1 MGFVPVRQYVP
12 RALKKGMTNRL
23 DMTGA
28 ELKAQ
33 QEIVEALFQELAP
46 RNLRYYIES
55 YGCQMNAHDSEKLAG
70 MLCAMGYQA
79 TQSKDE
85 ADLILFNTCCV
96 RDHAEKRVFGNVGA
110 LKKRKDEYPGLMIG
124 VCGCMMQQPEVAKRL
139 YQRYP
144 FVNLVFGTHSLHEL
158 PALLQTA
165 LQGERPLS
173 VHDMEGDVVEGLPVK
188 RVPGVSASINIMYGC
203 NNFCSYCIVPY
214 VRGRERSRRPEHI
227 VQEAV
232 TLAQEG
238 YSEIQLL
245 GQNVNSYGKDLGDVS
260 FAQLLR
266 KVNEVEGIRRIRFMT
281 SHPKDLS
288 DELIQAMAE
297 LHKVC
302 DHIHLPVQA
311 GSDRILRL
319 MNRVY
324 TRAEYLRLVEK
335 LRKHKPAIEL
345 TTDIIVGFP
354 GETEEDFLD
363 TLSLIEEVGYSAAFT
378 FMYSPRSG
386 TGAAAMPDQIPAD
399 VKKERLHRLNA
410 LQEQQTRKTNERYIG
425 SVGEVLVEGCDM
437 RREPMLYGKLSS
449 FKMVYFPGEPDK
461 IGSYMRVCVEKSH
474 NNSLIGTSV

>member
-1 MGFVPVRQYVP
+1 ML
-12 RALKKGMTNRL
+12 RALEEGMTNRL

-70 MLCAMGYQA
+70 MLSAMGYQT

-110 LKKRKDEYPGLMIG
+110 LKKRKEEYPGLMIG

-139 YQRYP
+139 YHRYP

-158 PALLQTA
+158 PALMQSA

-266 KVNEVEGIRRIRFMT
+266 KVNEAEGIRRIRFMT

-297 LHKVC
+297 LPKVC

-324 TRAEYLRLVEK
+324 TCAEYLRLVEK
-335 LRKHKPAIEL
+335 LRKHNPAIEL

-425 SVGEVLVEGCDM
+425 SVREVLVEGCDM

>member
-1 MGFVPVRQYVP
+1 M
-12 RALKKGMTNRL
+12 

-33 QEIVEALFQELAP
+33 QEIIEALFQELAP

-70 MLCAMGYQA
+70 MLCAMGYKA
-79 TQSKDE
+79 TQNKDE

-110 LKKRKDEYPGLMIG
+110 LKKRKEESPGLMIG

-158 PALLQTA
+158 PALLQNA

-173 VHDMEGDVVEGLPVK
+173 VHDIEGDVVEGLPAK
-188 RVPGVSASINIMYGC
+188 RLPGVSASINIMYGC

-232 TLAQEG
+232 MLAKEG
-238 YSEIQLL
+238 YTEIQLL
-245 GQNVNSYGKDLGDVS
+245 GQNVNSYGKDFSDVS

-266 KVNEVEGIRRIRFMT
+266 KVSDVEGIRRIRFMT

-297 LHKVC
+297 LPKVC

-319 MNRVY
+319 MNRAY

-335 LRKHKPAIEL
+335 LRKSNPAIEL

-354 GETEEDFLD
+354 GEKEEDFQD
-363 TLSLIEEVGYSAAFT
+363 TLSLVAEVGYSAAFT

-386 TGAAAMPDQIPAD
+386 TGAATMPDQIPAD
-399 VKKERLHRLNA
+399 VKKERLLRLNT
-410 LQEQQTRKTNERYIG
+410 LQERQTRKTNEHYIG
-425 SVGEVLVEGCDM
+425 SVGEVLVEGCDT

-461 IGSYMRVCVEKSH
+461 IGSYVRVCVEKSH